1 MNLKINKHRNGFS
14 LVETIFSL
22 LIISIA
28 VSLIGFTFQQM
39 RKNNL
44 NQQQESEIFRYLD
57 LIESKQ
63 FAFKSLMI
71 KNNQLFL
78 YSQTEQKSYIVSRY
92 KDQIKMKTADG
103 GYMPLI
109 LHVEDANWK
118 IDQNHVISTI
128 KLRGHTYEFT
138 SNLTTKG

>member
-1 MNLKINKHRNGFS
+1 MNLSINKLRNGFS

-39 RKNNL
+39 RQNNL
-44 NQQQESEIFRYLD
+44 NQQQASEIFRYLD

-63 FAFKSLMI
+63 FAFKSVMI
-71 KNNQLFL
+71 KNNQLYL
-78 YSQTEQKSYIVSRY
+78 YSQTEKKNYIVSRY

-109 LHVEDANWK
+109 LHVETASWK
-118 IDQNHVISTI
+118 IHQDQVISTI
-128 KLRGHTYEFT
+128 KLGDKNYEFT
-138 SNLTTKG
+138 SKLPKER

>member
-1 MNLKINKHRNGFS
+1 MNLRINKLRNGFS

-39 RKNNL
+39 RQKNL
-44 NQQQESEIFRYLD
+44 NQQQTSEIFRYLD

-63 FAFKSLMI
+63 FAFKSVMI
-71 KNNQLFL
+71 KNDQLYL
-78 YSQTEQKSYIVSRY
+78 YSQTEQTNYIVSRY
-92 KDQIKMKTADG
+92 KDQIKMKTAGG

-109 LHVEDANWK
+109 LHVETAHWR
-118 IDQNHVISTI
+118 IQQDQVISTI
-128 KLRGHTYEFT
+128 KLGGKSYEFT
-138 SNLTTKG
+138 SKLPKKG

>member
-92 KDQIKMKTADG
+92 KDQIKMKTVDG

-118 IDQNHVISTI
+118 IDQNHVISAI

-138 SNLTTKG
+138 SNLTTKR

>member
-57 LIESKQ
+57 LIESK
-63 FAFKSLMI
+63 
-71 KNNQLFL
+71 
-78 YSQTEQKSYIVSRY
+78 
-92 KDQIKMKTADG
+92 
-103 GYMPLI
+103 
-109 LHVEDANWK
+109 
-118 IDQNHVISTI
+118 
-128 KLRGHTYEFT
+128 
-138 SNLTTKG
+138 